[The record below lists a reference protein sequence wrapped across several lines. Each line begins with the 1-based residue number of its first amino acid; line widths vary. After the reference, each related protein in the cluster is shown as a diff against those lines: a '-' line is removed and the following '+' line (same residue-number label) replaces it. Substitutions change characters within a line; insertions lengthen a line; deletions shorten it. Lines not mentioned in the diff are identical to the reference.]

1 MAKHKPLTWTAKVVR
16 GDEVIPYESLTEKEK
31 DELGIRLTRRSIEVV
46 ERMNGREIEWIEP
59 PPDTVTA

>member
-1 MAKHKPLTWTAKVVR
+1 MAKKEPLKWTAKVIR

>member
-1 MAKHKPLTWTAKVVR
+1 MAKQKPLTWTAKVIR

>member
-16 GDEVIPYESLTEKEK
+16 GDEVIPYESLTEEEK
-31 DELGIRLTRRSIEVV
+31 NGLRKRLNRRSIEAV
-46 ERMNGREIEWIEP
+46 ERSRGNEVIWHNS

>member
-1 MAKHKPLTWTAKVVR
+1 MAKQKPLTWTAKVVR